1 MSEIIGV
8 EIQKEVFEMA
18 KRSINLNKLENRF
31 KIINSN
37 IKDIEQI
44 LKCNYFDVIVTNP
57 PYKKMQTGKVN
68 ENEKK
73 LISRHEVEACLDDFI
88 YISSKMLNN
97 KGEFYMV
104 HRPDRL
110 VDILESLRR
119 YKLEPKELRF
129 VHPNRNKAPN
139 MLLIKAIKNAKP
151 FLRVM
156 EPLYVYNL
164 DGSYTDEILEIY
176 NKK

>member
-73 LISRHEVEACLDDFI
+73 LISRHEVKACLDDFI

>member
-1 MSEIIGV
+1 MAEIIGV

-73 LISRHEVEACLDDFI
+73 LISRHEVKACLDDFI

>member
-88 YISSKMLNN
+88 YISNKMLNN